1 MPSIKVLA
9 ISPYP
14 GMVPLLTETA
24 KEYDGLELTISVGD
38 LAKGLELAQKGF
50 HANFDVIISRGGTA
64 RLLKQSVSLPVIE
77 IGTTVYDVL
86 CTLQRANIHEGRVAI
101 VGYSNITQDMGI
113 LRTLLPY
120 QLDVFTIQSSSQ
132 AVTTLVNGFL
142 GKFGLGPLSEHI
154 IRKLAHFSEFML
166 EGFLLMLC
174 LRVYTQ
180 HFVRHISWPL
190 LAGMSTA
197 LMDET
202 IQISIPNRT
211 SSVTDVWIDMAG
223 VIAGLFVALIILLIL
238 RATMAFYQV
247 KRENKALRA
256 EQEALRQREH
266 ERLARRA
273 AHRAAQGED
282 NNEEEDEA

>member
-132 AVTTLVNGFL
+132 AVTTLQYLRREEYASVLCDMVTYTAAKEMDVNAFL
-142 GKFGLGPLSEHI
+142 ITSSAES
-154 IRKLAHFSEFML
+154 IRAAFDQAV
-166 EGFLLMLC
+166 FLLQRQPPAAQRKPVPAPAPAQTHQPDRSIHPC
-174 LRVYTQ
+174 GQ
-180 HFVRHISWPL
+180 
-190 LAGMSTA
+190 AGFFH
-197 LMDET
+197 
-202 IQISIPNRT
+202 
-211 SSVTDVWIDMAG
+211 AG
-223 VIAGLFVALIILLIL
+223 G
-238 RATMAFYQV
+238 
-247 KRENKALRA
+247 
-256 EQEALRQREH
+256 
-266 ERLARRA
+266 RLRRA
-273 AHRAAQGED
+273 AGHAARKNRERGRRGTHQGHAAVPRAAVQH
-282 NNEEEDEA
+282 

>member
-132 AVTTLVNGFL
+132 AVTTLQYLRREEYASVLCDMVTYTAAKEMDVNAFL
-142 GKFGLGPLSEHI
+142 ITSSAESIRAAFDQAVFFCSANRQLRSENQ
-154 IRKLAHFSEFML
+154 
-166 EGFLLMLC
+166 FL
-174 LRVYTQ
+174 RQ
-180 HFVRHISWPL
+180 L
-190 LAGMSTA
+190 LHK
-197 LMDET
+197 
-202 IQISIPNRT
+202 RT
-211 SSVTDVWIDMAG
+211 SQTVVFTRAGKLVFSTLEDASAELLDMLREKIESVAAAG
-223 VIAGLFVALIILLIL
+223 THQGHAAVP
-238 RATMAFYQV
+238 
-247 KRENKALRA
+247 
-256 EQEALRQREH
+256 
-266 ERLARRA
+266 RA
-273 AHRAAQGED
+273 AVQH
-282 NNEEEDEA
+282 

>member
-1 MPSIKVLA
+1 MKENAIHQSTGDLA
-9 ISPYP
+9 LSR
-14 GMVPLLTETA
+14 MVPLLTETA

-132 AVTTLVNGFL
+132 AVTTLQYLRREEYASVLCDMVTYTAAKEMDVNAFL
-142 GKFGLGPLSEHI
+142 I
-154 IRKLAHFSEFML
+154 
-166 EGFLLMLC
+166 
-174 LRVYTQ
+174 
-180 HFVRHISWPL
+180 
-190 LAGMSTA
+190 
-197 LMDET
+197 
-202 IQISIPNRT
+202 T
-211 SSVTDVWIDMAG
+211 SS
-223 VIAGLFVALIILLIL
+223 
-238 RATMAFYQV
+238 
-247 KRENKALRA
+247 A
-256 EQEALRQREH
+256 ESI
-266 ERLARRA
+266 RA
-273 AHRAAQGED
+273 AFDQAVFSAAPTASCAAKTSSCASSCT
-282 NNEEEDEA
+282 NAPARP

>member
-101 VGYSNITQDMGI
+101 VGYSNITQDMGC
-113 LRTLLPY
+113 LL
-120 QLDVFTIQSSSQ
+120 
-132 AVTTLVNGFL
+132 
-142 GKFGLGPLSEHI
+142 
-154 IRKLAHFSEFML
+154 
-166 EGFLLMLC
+166 
-174 LRVYTQ
+174 YTSRC
-180 HFVRHISWPL
+180 V
-190 LAGMSTA
+190 
-197 LMDET
+197 
-202 IQISIPNRT
+202 
-211 SSVTDVWIDMAG
+211 
-223 VIAGLFVALIILLIL
+223 
-238 RATMAFYQV
+238 
-247 KRENKALRA
+247 
-256 EQEALRQREH
+256 
-266 ERLARRA
+266 
-273 AHRAAQGED
+273 
-282 NNEEEDEA
+282 

>member
-132 AVTTLVNGFL
+132 AVTTLQYLRRENMPRSWRYGHHTAAKEMDVNAS
-142 GKFGLGPLSEHI
+142 LSPPALKASAP
-154 IRKLAHFSEFML
+154 RSTRLFSAA
-166 EGFLLMLC
+166 
-174 LRVYTQ
+174 
-180 HFVRHISWPL
+180 P
-190 LAGMSTA
+190 TA
-197 LMDET
+197 
-202 IQISIPNRT
+202 SCAAKT
-211 SSVTDVWIDMAG
+211 SSCASSCTNAP
-223 VIAGLFVALIILLIL
+223 
-238 RATMAFYQV
+238 
-247 KRENKALRA
+247 
-256 EQEALRQREH
+256 
-266 ERLARRA
+266 ARP
-273 AHRAAQGED
+273 
-282 NNEEEDEA
+282 

>member
-132 AVTTLVNGFL
+132 AVTTLQY
-142 GKFGLGPLSEHI
+142 
-154 IRKLAHFSEFML
+154 
-166 EGFLLMLC
+166 
-174 LRVYTQ
+174 LR
-180 HFVRHISWPL
+180 
-190 LAGMSTA
+190 
-197 LMDET
+197 
-202 IQISIPNRT
+202 
-211 SSVTDVWIDMAG
+211 
-223 VIAGLFVALIILLIL
+223 
-238 RATMAFYQV
+238 
-247 KRENKALRA
+247 RE
-256 EQEALRQREH
+256 E
-266 ERLARRA
+266 
-273 AHRAAQGED
+273 
-282 NNEEEDEA
+282 

>member
-132 AVTTLVNGFL
+132 AVTTLQYLRREEYASVLCDMVTYTAAKEMDVNAA
-142 GKFGLGPLSEHI
+142 K
-154 IRKLAHFSEFML
+154 
-166 EGFLLMLC
+166 
-174 LRVYTQ
+174 
-180 HFVRHISWPL
+180 
-190 LAGMSTA
+190 
-197 LMDET
+197 
-202 IQISIPNRT
+202 T
-211 SSVTDVWIDMAG
+211 SSCASSCTNAP
-223 VIAGLFVALIILLIL
+223 
-238 RATMAFYQV
+238 
-247 KRENKALRA
+247 
-256 EQEALRQREH
+256 
-266 ERLARRA
+266 ARP
-273 AHRAAQGED
+273 
-282 NNEEEDEA
+282 